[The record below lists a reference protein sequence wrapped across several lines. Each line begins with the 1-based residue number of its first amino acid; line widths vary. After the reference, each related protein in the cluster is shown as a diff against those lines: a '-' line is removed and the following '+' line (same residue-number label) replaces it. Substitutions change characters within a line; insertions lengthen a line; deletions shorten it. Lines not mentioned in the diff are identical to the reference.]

1 MNFIDVV
8 GGWFNRYFSR
18 PDAIFLIAALL
29 AILVVLYSLAG
40 ALAPV
45 LTGLV
50 IAFLL
55 QGLVERLEDL
65 AVPGCW
71 LSASP

>member
-1 MNFIDVV
+1 MNFIDVM
-8 GGWFNRYFSR
+8 GGWLNRYFSR
-18 PDAIFLIAALL
+18 PDAIFLVVALL
-29 AILVVLYSLAG
+29 VVFAVLYTLAG

-55 QGLVERLEDL
+55 QGLVLK
-65 AVPGCW
+65 
-71 LSASP
+71 